1 MKLIR
6 LKQSKEKINNLRKI
20 DTEILI
26 VGAGISGI
34 SLAGWLNIKAPNRKY
49 MILEARE
56 NIGGTWDLFR
66 YPGIR
71 SDSEMFTLGFAF
83 KPWRDDD
90 AIASGEKIM
99 AYLNETI
106 DEFDI
111 RKNIRFNHKVQ
122 SANWNSKEQ
131 VWEAKVQLENGDIK
145 IIRARFLYMGTGYY
159 DYENPYNPQI
169 NGEKDFK
176 GDIFHAQFWP
186 KSLDYTNK
194 NIVVIGSGATALTII
209 PTMAK
214 GAKRVTM
221 LQRSPSYVFIRPKK
235 DWFSNIMKAIL
246 PPKLA
251 YDVSRFKFTFIS
263 GIMNKHIRKHP
274 DNARKR
280 MMEMMQ
286 KALPNGFD
294 MRHFTPNYNVW
305 DQRVCAAPDGDFFD
319 AVKGGNLDVITSNIR
334 AIKENHIEIENGNKI
349 AADIIVKATG
359 LNLIAGPKFDL
370 LVDNKPIEI
379 ANCVIYKGCMFSN
392 IPNFAFVFGYLM
404 ASWTLKAD
412 LVAQY
417 FIRFI
422 DEIDKKDAKSAT
434 PILDIS
440 KLNIVPMF
448 DFSSGY
454 IVRSINKLPK
464 QSDTFPWQINQD
476 YGSDKKILLKMPIAD
491 ENLNFN

>member
-1 MKLIR
+1 MT
-6 LKQSKEKINNLRKI
+6 NI
-20 DTEILI
+20 DTEILVI
-26 VGAGISGI
+26 GAGISGI
-34 SLAGWLNIKAPNRKY
+34 SLAGWLNLKAPNRKY
-49 MILEARE
+49 MILEARD

-111 RKNIRFNHKVQ
+111 GKNIHFGHKLL

-131 VWEAKVQLENGDIK
+131 IWEAKVQIDKMVK
-145 IIRARFLYMGTGYY
+145 IIRTRFLYMGTGYY
-159 DYENPYNPQI
+159 DYEKPYNPEI
-169 NGEKDFK
+169 KGETEFK

-186 KSLDYTNK
+186 QNLDYSGK
-194 NIVVIGSGATALTII
+194 NVVVIGSGATALTII
-209 PTMAK
+209 PTMSKAAK
-214 GAKRVTM
+214 KVVM

-235 DWFSNIMKAIL
+235 DWFANLMKRIL
-246 PPKLA
+246 PAKAA
-251 YDVSRFKFTFIS
+251 YDISRFKFTFIS
-263 GIMNKHIRKHP
+263 GIVNRHIRKHP
-274 DNARKR
+274 ENARKR
-280 MMEMMQ
+280 LMDMMK
-286 KALPNGFD
+286 KALPDGFD
-294 MRHFTPNYNVW
+294 MRHFTPSYNVW
-305 DQRVCAAPDGDFFD
+305 DQRVCAAPDGDFFE
-319 AVKGGNLDVITSNIR
+319 AVKGGNLEVITDNI
-334 AIKENHIEIENGNKI
+334 AQINETGICLSGGDQIN
-349 AADIIVKATG
+349 ADIIVKATG

-370 LVDNKPIEI
+370 LIDNQKVAID
-379 ANCVIYKGCMFSN
+379 ACFIYKGCMFSN
-392 IPNFAFVFGYLM
+392 VPNFAFVFGYLM

-422 DEIDKKDAKSAT
+422 DEIDKKGAKSAVPKT
-434 PILDIS
+434 DFS

-454 IVRSINKLPK
+454 IQRAIDKLPK
-464 QSDTFPWQINQD
+464 QADVYPWQINQD
-476 YGSDKKILLKMPIAD
+476 YGYDKTILLKLPIAD
-491 ENLNFN
+491 ENLEFNS